1 MALLRLSNNGQ
12 PISIKKEG
20 CNCTLLERTS
30 NSTDLDS
37 TYQRARTP
45 PELSL
50 SFVLE
55 GVVVESGVVEPPGV
69 VVESGVVEPPGVVV
83 ESGVVEPPGVVVES
97 GVVEPPGVVVESGVV
112 EPPGVV
118 VESGVVEPPG
128 VVGTITSPEG
138 LGEVGLEVPG
148 VTVDGVLLGD
158 DWVGLEDS
166 LGLASVGTVEGFDRG
181 EVGC

>member
-1 MALLRLSNNGQ
+1 ML
-12 PISIKKEG
+12 KKRDA
-20 CNCTLLERTS
+20 TAPLFERTS
-30 NSTDLDS
+30 NS

-45 PELSL
+45 PEVPLS
-50 SFVLE
+50 SVLE
-55 GVVVESGVVEPPGV
+55 GVVVESGVVEPSGV
-69 VVESGVVEPPGVVV
+69 VVESGIAGPPGVVV
-83 ESGVVEPPGVVVES
+83 ESGVVES
-97 GVVEPPGVVVESGVV
+97 GIVEPPGVVVE
-112 EPPGVV
+112 PGV

-158 DWVGLEDS
+158 DWVGLEES

>member
-20 CNCTLLERTS
+20 CNCPLLERTS

-55 GVVVESGVVEPPGV
+55 
-69 VVESGVVEPPGVVV
+69 
-83 ESGVVEPPGVVVES
+83 GVVVES